1 MKIRTD
7 FVTNSSSSSFIVTI
21 SITANDETKSIT
33 LGDPECDSDINFT
46 CTAEEIKNAKTISEL
61 KELLCESL
69 QDDDAYETTQKELE
83 EFMKEVTEQ
92 AENDISNISNIHIKR
107 EWMAWGEGCSCFDY
121 NMEDMAPGLFEL
133 AQAVVDDEEDAE
145 QELEKYCENFP
156 GDISSEWGGQFPT
169 DFLGNTNARLVYEC
183 TTKEIA
189 ENIVNESIGSNDYAE
204 EDTWIDMKNGTIK
217 QDAIYHL
224 NT

>member
-1 MKIRTD
+1 MRIGHSLLALLI
-7 FVTNSSSSSFIVTI
+7 NSSR
-21 SITANDETKSIT
+21 SIEA
-33 LGDPECDSDINFT
+33 F
-46 CTAEEIKNAKTISEL
+46 
-61 KELLCESL
+61 
-69 QDDDAYETTQKELE
+69 
-83 EFMKEVTEQ
+83 
-92 AENDISNISNIHIKR
+92 
-107 EWMAWGEGCSCFDY
+107 
-121 NMEDMAPGLFEL
+121 
-133 AQAVVDDEEDAE
+133 
-145 QELEKYCENFP
+145 FP